1 MVYVFMFLCVG
12 AKKMEEGYNKVLG
25 DQYSPLYI
33 CIYYNIYSAEYAYPS
48 PPALKRCDLVSIHT
62 LFSVVSS
69 GGLVRRA
76 VAANSELGQVCS
88 VYLQRK
94 TMVRMHTYVSLRV
107 LLAFGAFS
115 PLFSLHRH
123 SMVINR
129 NISLLACS
137 CLMP

>member
-1 MVYVFMFLCVG
+1 MYLCFCVWEQRKW
-12 AKKMEEGYNKVLG
+12 KKDTTRSLG
-25 DQYSPLYI
+25 INTALYI
-33 CIYYNIYSAEYAYPS
+33 YMYILQHILCGVRLSISS
-48 PPALKRCDLVSIHT
+48 CLKRCDLVSIHT